1 MRIPLARSAP
11 VLLLAAL
18 AVACT
23 NENKDQA
30 QELAQMRIEIE
41 QLTNAL
47 GRLEFRIYELESQQ
61 GTDAAANNQAAG
73 VTSEN
78 AVSTGATQEAEPAP
92 EKSTRRFDLAPVE

>member
-1 MRIPLARSAP
+1 MRISLARSAP

-23 NENKDQA
+23 NENKDQT
-30 QELAQMRIEIE
+30 QELAQLRMEIE
-41 QLTNAL
+41 QLTNAI

-61 GTDAAANNQAAG
+61 DTDEAVNDQAAG
-73 VTSEN
+73 VRNEN